1 MDFTLNEEQQ
11 LLDDSLSRFI
21 EKDYDFESRRNC
33 TESDPGFSR
42 EHWKL
47 FAELGWLAVPFAEED
62 GGIGGGAV
70 ESVVMFEN
78 IGKGLVIEP
87 YLATVV
93 LALARLGHQSLQQ
106 QHAF

>member
-21 EKDYDFESRRNC
+21 EKDYDFESRRKC
-33 TESDPGFSR
+33 AESDPGFSR

-62 GGIGGGAV
+62 G
-70 ESVVMFEN
+70 
-78 IGKGLVIEP
+78 L
-87 YLATVV
+87 
-93 LALARLGHQSLQQ
+93 SLI
-106 QHAF
+106 HI